1 MTMGPHLAWV
11 ARHGEIDVTLSWGE
25 PFAFDQQSDRKQ
37 VARALETEIRRR
49 TVRVLRGCADE
60 PVAHSFLPE
69 NRV

>member
-1 MTMGPHLAWV
+1 MMMGPHLAWV
-11 ARHGEIDVTLSWGE
+11 ARHGEVDVTLSWGE

-49 TVRVLRGCADE
+49 TVRVLRGRADE
-60 PVAHSFLPE
+60 PLPHSFLPE